1 MKLVVTKTQDGTVL
15 TVRVLSKYVGKRFT
29 SEAEVI
35 SCLDENN
42 LASGYERFVVLEVP
56 SEMEEVFNFIL
67 GEKQYKT
74 TWDIEDLC
82 DRADEVKG
90 MIESVSSDV
99 YDIEQTINKISD
111 IVSKLKEDV
120 SNHTQNA

>member
-29 SEAEVI
+29 SESEVI
-35 SCLDENN
+35 SCLGEENF
-42 LASGYERFVVLEVP
+42 AVGYKRFVVLEVP